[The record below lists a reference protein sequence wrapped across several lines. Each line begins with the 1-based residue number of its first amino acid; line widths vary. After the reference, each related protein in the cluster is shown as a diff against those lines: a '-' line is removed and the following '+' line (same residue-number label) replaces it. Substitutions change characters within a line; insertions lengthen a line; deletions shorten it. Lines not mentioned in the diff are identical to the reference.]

1 MDKYE
6 RYTVDDFLADD
17 HFLHWV
23 LQPTHDEDE
32 FWRKYL
38 DEHPDKRKDI
48 EEARFIC
55 SVFQVKQKK
64 LSLDETYDIWD
75 GVLRL
80 SRRSKASRLAGLLKY
95 AAVFLLLFVS
105 GAVAYYF
112 YDQGTGQAHFD
123 LVSDVKPVGSEAK
136 IVLSDGSEISLEK
149 KESQINYSSSGDQLI
164 VNNDTIKQNQ
174 FSRTEAINKVI
185 IPYGKK
191 SIIQLSDGTM
201 VWLNAGSQLVYP
213 SAFIRDKRE
222 VVLIGE
228 AYFDVVENPD
238 KPFIVKTSGLAVTVL
253 GTKFDVS
260 AYPEDKFVE
269 TVLESGSVSL
279 EVTGNKLFNRNK
291 RVLLKPNQKGTLNR
305 EDGEMSLMAVDVS
318 QYTSWKD
325 GMLKVEREDLIRVLK
340 KVERYY
346 NVRIELRDPLA
357 GGFLISG
364 KLDLKNS
371 PEETLNS
378 IRLTV
383 PIDWT
388 RKSNGD
394 FVIVRK

>member
-6 RYTVDDFLADD
+6 KYQAGDFLADD
-17 HFLHWV
+17 CFLHWV
-23 LQPTHDEDE
+23 LHPTEE
-32 FWRKYL
+32 EEQFWKKYL
-38 DEHPDKRKDI
+38 EEHPEKKKDI

-55 SVFQVKQKK
+55 SIFQVKQKK
-64 LSLDETYDIWD
+64 LSLDETYEIWD
-75 GVLRL
+75 GVLQL
-80 SRRSKASRLAGLLKY
+80 SKQLKTRRWIPLLRY
-95 AAVFLLLFVS
+95 AAVFLALFLS
-105 GAVAYYF
+105 GMFAYYL
-112 YDQGTGQAHFD
+112 YEKGDQYEHFELATGIIPAD
-123 LVSDVKPVGSEAK
+123 GEAK

-149 KESQINYSSSGDQLI
+149 KESKINYNSSGNQLI
-164 VNNDTIKQNQ
+164 INNDTVRQNQ
-174 FSRTEAINKVI
+174 SGQAEAINKII

-191 SIIQLSDGTM
+191 SVVQLSDGTM

-213 SAFIRDKRE
+213 SVFLKDKRE

-228 AYFDVVENPD
+228 AYFDVAKKPA
-238 KPFIVKTSGLAVTVL
+238 KPFVVKTSNLSVTVL

-260 AYPEDKFVE
+260 AYPEDEFAE
-269 TVLESGSVSL
+269 TVLESGSVAL
-279 EVTGNKLFNRNK
+279 EVSDRNFFNRNK
-291 RVLLKPNQKGTLNR
+291 KVFLKPNQKGRVKR
-305 EDGEMSLMAVDVS
+305 ENGEMSLMEVDVS

-325 GMLKVEREDLIRVLK
+325 GMLKFEREDLIRVLR

-346 NVRIELRDPLA
+346 NVRIELGDPLT

-383 PIDWT
+383 PIDWA

-394 FVIVRK
+394 FMITRK

>member
-17 HFLHWV
+17 LFLRWV
-23 LQPTHDEDE
+23 LQPGPEEDK
-32 FWRKYL
+32 FWKKYL
-38 DEHPDKRKDI
+38 DEHPGKKKDI

-55 SVFQVKQKK
+55 SVFQVRQKK
-64 LSLDETYDIWD
+64 LSLDETYEIWD

-80 SRRSKASRLAGLLKY
+80 SRRSKASRIAGLLKY
-95 AAVFLLLFVS
+95 AAVFMLLFVS

-112 YDQGTGQAHFD
+112 YDHNTAQTHFD
-123 LVSDVKPVGSEAK
+123 LVSDAPPVGSEAK

-149 KESQINYSSSGDQLI
+149 KESRINYSSSGDQLI
-164 VNNDTIKQNQ
+164 VNNDTVKQNQ
-174 FSRTEAINKVI
+174 FSGTEAINKII

-191 SIIQLSDGTM
+191 SVIQLSDGTM

-213 SAFIRDKRE
+213 SVFIRDKRE
-222 VVLIGE
+222 VALTGE

-279 EVTGNKLFNRNK
+279 EVNRHTAFNKNRK
-291 RVLLKPNQKGTLNR
+291 LVLKPNQKGTLNR
-305 EDGEMSLMAVDVS
+305 DDGEMTLMAVDVS
-318 QYTSWKD
+318 RYTSWKD
-325 GMLKVEREDLIRVLK
+325 GMLKMEREDLNRVLK
-340 KVERYY
+340 KIERYY
-346 NVRIELRDPLA
+346 NIRIELRDPLA

>member
-6 RYTVDDFLADD
+6 RYTADDFLADD
-17 HFLHWV
+17 YFLQWV
-23 LQPTHDEDE
+23 LQPGPGEDE
-32 FWRKYL
+32 FWKRYL
-38 DEHPDKRKDI
+38 DEHPGKRKDI

-55 SVFQVKQKK
+55 SVFQVRQKK
-64 LSLDETYDIWD
+64 LSLDETYEIWN
-75 GVLRL
+75 GVLRS
-80 SRRSKASRLAGLLKY
+80 SRQSKASRLIGLLKY
-95 AAVFLLLFVS
+95 AAIFLLLFVS
-105 GAVAYYF
+105 GALAYYV
-112 YDQGTGQAHFD
+112 YDSKAGQAHFD
-123 LVSDVKPVGSEAK
+123 LASDAKPEGNEAK
-136 IVLSDGSEISLEK
+136 IILSDGSEISLDK
-149 KESQINYSSSGDQLI
+149 KESEINYNSSGDQLI
-164 VNNDTIKQNQ
+164 VNNDTIRQN
-174 FSRTEAINKVI
+174 SLSGTESINKVI

-191 SIIQLSDGTM
+191 SVIHLSDGTA

-213 SAFIRDKRE
+213 SVFLRDKRE

-238 KPFIVKTSGLAVTVL
+238 MPFIVKTSGLAVTVL

-269 TVLESGSVSL
+269 AILESGSVSL
-279 EVTGNKLFNRNK
+279 EVTGNKFLNRNK
-291 RVLLKPNQKGTLNR
+291 RILLKPNQKGTLNR
-305 EDGEMSLMAVDVS
+305 EDGEMSLMDVDVS

-346 NVRIELRDPLA
+346 NVGIELRDPMA

-371 PEETLNS
+371 AEETLNS

-383 PIDWT
+383 PIDWA

-394 FVIVRK
+394 FIIVRK